1 MTPSHSNSGEPP
13 RGRDEKIRARAQ
25 HEDIFVALALGR
37 AALRALMATSEA
49 AYAAVVSALDDEL
62 TRAQDAGEPL
72 SVLHRLAQVREELM
86 IDADEAAATARLE
99 AALIRA
105 AEDLDM

>member
-13 RGRDEKIRARAQ
+13 RQRDEKIRARAQ
-25 HEDIFVALALGR
+25 HEDIVVALALAR

-49 AYAAVVSALDDEL
+49 ACAAVVSALDAEL

-72 SVLHRLAQVREELM
+72 SVLQRLAQVRDELM

-99 AALIRA
+99 AALIQA